1 MVEISFNF
9 HTVIKKNQCS
19 QLYQFFFH
27 LQGLHDG
34 HWTSSSINHKNSAWN
49 YDNFYNSNQRSS
61 ISMPNLDG
69 GTFRS
74 GSHNGPVAEGTF
86 SFGLLLPNTEYEVKI
101 RAKNKYGWSE
111 EEPFFVFKTSRLG
124 KYFQM

>member
-1 MVEISFNF
+1 
-9 HTVIKKNQCS
+9 
-19 QLYQFFFH
+19 
-27 LQGLHDG
+27 
-34 HWTSSSINHKNSAWN
+34 
-49 YDNFYNSNQRSS
+49 
-61 ISMPNLDG
+61 MPNLDG

-124 KYFQM
+124 KYFHGFFSNSFFFSFFPPKFKNIVLFKLFPHFILTENVHSMETQCSSGLVSHRKMCKV

>member
-1 MVEISFNF
+1 
-9 HTVIKKNQCS
+9 
-19 QLYQFFFH
+19 
-27 LQGLHDG
+27 
-34 HWTSSSINHKNSAWN
+34 
-49 YDNFYNSNQRSS
+49 
-61 ISMPNLDG
+61 MPNLDG

-124 KYFQM
+124 KYYTSTGFFQLLLFLFFFIFFFKV